1 MRSSRSSGRTWSARS
16 PERAAPARAAG
27 PRSAPL
33 SVLVAEPGRLPFDP
47 IAEAMRHW
55 REHGW
60 EQAVHG
66 MGVVTSVIR
75 VEQILAGRA
84 EDEVR
89 PFGLTFARYEVL
101 MLLLFSKRGE
111 LPLGKIGERLQVA
124 PGSVTN
130 AVSRL
135 ERDRLVRRRVNP
147 DDGRGVL
154 AAITPRSGP
163 GTGRHVQAQRL
174 ALQRG
179 GPVPVGGRHPVSP
192 TRQAA
197 AADRRLRLS
206 GAGRAGLLD
215 RLPPEDL
222 FSAEK
227 NVVLIA
233 GIPLIAG
240 MEEGV
245 SAGVRRHRFL
255 PRRRTDR

>member
-1 MRSSRSSGRTWSARS
+1 
-16 PERAAPARAAG
+16 
-27 PRSAPL
+27 
-33 SVLVAEPGRLPFDP
+33 VAEPGHLPFDP

-154 AAITPRSGP
+154 AAITPR
-163 GTGRHVQAQRL
+163 GRDRAQEATSRL
-174 ALQRG
+174 NASLFS
-179 GPVPVGGRHPVSP
+179 VVDLSP
-192 TRQAA
+192 SDVDTLFRLLGKLRQ
-197 AADRRLRLS
+197 
-206 GAGRAGLLD
+206 RAGD
-215 RLPPEDL
+215 
-222 FSAEK
+222 F
-227 NVVLIA
+227 
-233 GIPLIAG
+233 G
-240 MEEGV
+240 
-245 SAGVRRHRFL
+245 
-255 PRRRTDR
+255 